1 MMSCASYKQNIMFK
15 STEEVQP
22 ERISKEVSAVEK
34 NYHIQKNDLLSL
46 EVYSNK
52 GERLIDPNPELSQ
65 KNGATQEIE
74 EDEPVY
80 LVDLKG
86 IVRFP
91 MVGEI
96 NLENFTLRQ
105 AEEILQKEYAKFFK
119 EPYVQLTYKNK
130 RVILLG
136 ALGGHVIPLENE
148 NMNLLEVLAL
158 GKGLTND
165 SKAQNIR
172 LIRGVRVFEID
183 LSTIQGLRDGNV
195 IVEPGDIIYVE
206 PVRRPVSE
214 ALRDYSGALSLL
226 ISLTTLLL
234 VLQSYWLAIN
244 LWILNPHIQPIL

>member
-1 MMSCASYKQNIMFK
+1 MFK

-65 KNGATQEIE
+65 KNGAIQEVE

-172 LIRGVRVFEID
+172 LIRGERVFEID

-195 IVEPGDIIYVE
+195 IVEPGDVIYVE

-234 VLQSYWLAIN
+234 VLQSY
-244 LWILNPHIQPIL
+244 

>member
-15 STEEVQP
+15 STDEVQS
-22 ERISKEVSAVEK
+22 ERINKAISSVEK
-34 NYHIQKNDLLSL
+34 NYQIQKNDLLGL

-65 KNGATQEIE
+65 TNGVVQEE
-74 EDEPVY
+74 DKDEPVY

-86 IVRFP
+86 VARFP
-91 MVGEI
+91 MVGELA
-96 NLENFTLRQ
+96 LENFTLRQ
-105 AEEILQKEYAKFFK
+105 AEEILEKEYAKFFK
-119 EPYVQLTYKNK
+119 EPYVLLTYKNK

-148 NMNLLEVLAL
+148 NMDLLEVLAL
-158 GKGLTND
+158 GKGINND

-172 LIRGVRVFEID
+172 LVRGERVFEID
-183 LSTIQGLRDGNV
+183 LSTIQGFREGNV
-195 IVEPGDIIYVE
+195 IVEPGDVIYVE

-226 ISLTTLLL
+226 VSLTTLLI
-234 VLQSYWLAIN
+234 VLQSY
-244 LWILNPHIQPIL
+244 

>member
-1 MMSCASYKQNIMFK
+1 MFK

-65 KNGATQEIE
+65 KNGTVQKIE

-86 IVRFP
+86 TVRFP

-195 IVEPGDIIYVE
+195 IVEPGDVIYVE

-234 VLQSYWLAIN
+234 VLQSY
-244 LWILNPHIQPIL
+244 

>member
-1 MMSCASYKQNIMFK
+1 MFK

-234 VLQSYWLAIN
+234 VLQSY
-244 LWILNPHIQPIL
+244 

>member
-1 MMSCASYKQNIMFK
+1 MFPFVRNLLLVSLLFMMSCASYKQNIMFK

-22 ERISKEVSAVEK
+22 ERISKEVSSVEK
-34 NYHIQKNDLLSL
+34 NYLIQKNDLLSL

-65 KNGATQEIE
+65 KNGTIQEDE

-80 LVDLKG
+80 LVDLNG
-86 IVRFP
+86 VARLP
-91 MVGEI
+91 MIGEI

-105 AEEILQKEYAKFFK
+105 AEEILQKEYANFFK
-119 EPYVQLTYKNK
+119 EPYVLLTYKNK
-130 RVILLG
+130 RVVLLG
-136 ALGGHVIPLENE
+136 ALGGQVIPLENE
-148 NMNLLEVLAL
+148 NMDLLEVLAL

-172 LIRGVRVFEID
+172 LIRGERVFEID
-183 LSTIQGLRDGNV
+183 LSTIQGFRDGN
-195 IVEPGDIIYVE
+195 IIMEPGDVIYVE

-234 VLQSYWLAIN
+234 VLQSY
-244 LWILNPHIQPIL
+244 

>member
-1 MMSCASYKQNIMFK
+1 MFPFVRNLLLVSLLFMMSCASYKQNIMFK

-234 VLQSYWLAIN
+234 VLQSY
-244 LWILNPHIQPIL
+244 

>member
-1 MMSCASYKQNIMFK
+1 MFPFVRNLLLVSLLFMMSCASYKQNIMFK

-65 KNGATQEIE
+65 KNGAIQEVE

-195 IVEPGDIIYVE
+195 IVEPGDVIYVE

-234 VLQSYWLAIN
+234 VLQSY
-244 LWILNPHIQPIL
+244 

>member
-1 MMSCASYKQNIMFK
+1 MFPFVRNLLLVSLLFMMSCASYKQNIMFK

-22 ERISKEVSAVEK
+22 ERISKEVSTVEN

-65 KNGATQEIE
+65 KNGAIQEVE

-172 LIRGVRVFEID
+172 LIRGERVFEID

-195 IVEPGDIIYVE
+195 IVEPGDVIYVE

-234 VLQSYWLAIN
+234 VLQSY
-244 LWILNPHIQPIL
+244 

>member
-1 MMSCASYKQNIMFK
+1 MFK
-15 STEEVQP
+15 STDEVGT
-22 ERISKEVSAVEK
+22 ERINKEVNSVEK
-34 NYHIQKNDLLSL
+34 NYQIQKNDLLGL
-46 EVYSNK
+46 DVYSNK

-65 KNGATQEIE
+65 KNGTVQKEE

-86 IVRFP
+86 TVRFP

-105 AEEILQKEYAKFFK
+105 AEEILQNEYAKFFK

-148 NMNLLEVLAL
+148 NMDLLEVLAL
-158 GKGLTND
+158 GKGLTNE

-172 LIRGVRVFEID
+172 LIRGERVFEID

-195 IVEPGDIIYVE
+195 IMEPGDVIYVE

-234 VLQSYWLAIN
+234 VLQSY
-244 LWILNPHIQPIL
+244 

>member
-1 MMSCASYKQNIMFK
+1 MFPFVRNLLLVSLLFMMSCASYKQNIMFK

-195 IVEPGDIIYVE
+195 IVEPGDVIYVE

-234 VLQSYWLAIN
+234 VLQSY
-244 LWILNPHIQPIL
+244 

>member
-1 MMSCASYKQNIMFK
+1 
-15 STEEVQP
+15 
-22 ERISKEVSAVEK
+22 
-34 NYHIQKNDLLSL
+34 
-46 EVYSNK
+46 
-52 GERLIDPNPELSQ
+52 
-65 KNGATQEIE
+65 
-74 EDEPVY
+74 
-80 LVDLKG
+80 
-86 IVRFP
+86 

-172 LIRGVRVFEID
+172 LIRGERVFEID

-195 IVEPGDIIYVE
+195 IVEPGDVIYVE

-234 VLQSYWLAIN
+234 VLQSY
-244 LWILNPHIQPIL
+244 

>member
-1 MMSCASYKQNIMFK
+1 MFPFVRNLLLVSLLFMMSCASYKQNIMFK

-22 ERISKEVSAVEK
+22 ERISKEVSAVEN

-65 KNGATQEIE
+65 KNGAIQEVE

-172 LIRGVRVFEID
+172 LIRGERVFEID

-195 IVEPGDIIYVE
+195 IVEPGDVIYVE

-234 VLQSYWLAIN
+234 VLQSY
-244 LWILNPHIQPIL
+244 

>member
-1 MMSCASYKQNIMFK
+1 MFK

-22 ERISKEVSAVEK
+22 ERISKEVSTVEK

-65 KNGATQEIE
+65 KNGATQEVE

-172 LIRGVRVFEID
+172 LIRGERVFEID

-195 IVEPGDIIYVE
+195 IVEPGDVIYVE

-234 VLQSYWLAIN
+234 VLQSY
-244 LWILNPHIQPIL
+244 

>member
-1 MMSCASYKQNIMFK
+1 MEQYK
-15 STEEVQP
+15 E
-22 ERISKEVSAVEK
+22 
-34 NYHIQKNDLLSL
+34 D
-46 EVYSNK
+46 
-52 GERLIDPNPELSQ
+52 
-65 KNGATQEIE
+65 E

-86 IVRFP
+86 TVRFP

-105 AEEILQKEYAKFFK
+105 AEEILQNEYAKFFK

-148 NMNLLEVLAL
+148 NMDLLEVLAL
-158 GKGLTND
+158 GKGLTNE

-172 LIRGVRVFEID
+172 LIRGERVFEID
-183 LSTIQGLRDGNV
+183 LSTIQGFRDGNV
-195 IVEPGDIIYVE
+195 IMEPGDVIYVE

-234 VLQSYWLAIN
+234 VLQSY
-244 LWILNPHIQPIL
+244 

>member
-1 MMSCASYKQNIMFK
+1 VRTLFIISLLFMMSCASYKQNIMFK
-15 STEEVQP
+15 STDEVGT
-22 ERISKEVSAVEK
+22 ERINKEVNSVEK
-34 NYHIQKNDLLSL
+34 NYQIQKNDLLGL
-46 EVYSNK
+46 DVYSNK

-65 KNGATQEIE
+65 KNGTVQKEE

-86 IVRFP
+86 TVRFP

-105 AEEILQKEYAKFFK
+105 AEEILQNEYAKFFK

-148 NMNLLEVLAL
+148 NMDLLEVLAL
-158 GKGLTND
+158 GKGLTNE

-172 LIRGVRVFEID
+172 LIRGERVFEID

-195 IVEPGDIIYVE
+195 IMEPGDVIYVE

-234 VLQSYWLAIN
+234 VLQSY
-244 LWILNPHIQPIL
+244 

>member
-1 MMSCASYKQNIMFK
+1 MFK

-65 KNGATQEIE
+65 KNGATQEVE

-195 IVEPGDIIYVE
+195 IVEPGDVIYVE

-234 VLQSYWLAIN
+234 VLQSY
-244 LWILNPHIQPIL
+244 

>member
-1 MMSCASYKQNIMFK
+1 MFPFVRNLLLVSLLFMMSCASYKQNIMFK

-65 KNGATQEIE
+65 KNGATQEVE

-195 IVEPGDIIYVE
+195 IVEPGDVIYVE

-234 VLQSYWLAIN
+234 VLQSY
-244 LWILNPHIQPIL
+244 